1 MITTNSK
8 AIRPGDTFLAVKGDA
23 TDGARFIQNAIDAG
37 AVRIIAEV
45 PRPRNTPDCVEWECV
60 PDSRIAAAR
69 YACTQA
75 GNPSHALSVFGVTGT
90 NGKTTVANL
99 IRWLLTGAG
108 IPCGLVSTI
117 ENDVNPLP
125 ESNPFGSLLGK
136 PALNTTP
143 GPFELQNLFR
153 SMLDNRCRAAAIEV
167 SSHALAQHRTDG
179 TRFSAAVF
187 TNLTQDHLDY
197 HHTLE
202 AYFAAKRRLFIPDS
216 SSAAAPPACAVIQT
230 DDPFGQR
237 LAADCRSLSPQ
248 TLCRTYGFGNSADFR
263 IRSLRLSP
271 NGTTFEIAIREDS
284 SVSACTIRTHL
295 LGRHNALNLT
305 AALAAVSSAAKIEP
319 TRLAD
324 ILESAPPVRGRL
336 EPVHA
341 PDSPASFFI
350 DYAHTPDAI
359 ENVCRTL
366 REITKGRLF
375 ILFGAGGDRDRTKRP
390 RMGEAAARLA
400 DALIVTSDNPRS
412 ENPDEIIREILAGIP
427 SGTTCRVE
435 PDRAKAIRL
444 ARRLATSPDDTVLI
458 AGKGHETYQIIGS
471 QTLSFDDRNA
481 VSAP

>member
-8 AIRPGDTFLAVKGDA
+8 DVRPGDTFLAVKGDA
-23 TDGARFIQNAIDAG
+23 TDGARFIQSAIDAG
-37 AVRIIAEV
+37 AVRIVAEV
-45 PRPRNTPDCVEWECV
+45 PRPFDTPASVAWECV
-60 PDSRIAAAR
+60 PDSRLAAAQ
-69 YACTQA
+69 YACDQA

-90 NGKTTVANL
+90 NGKTTIANL
-99 IRWLLTGAG
+99 IRWLLTASG

-117 ENDVNPLP
+117 ENDVFPLP
-125 ESNPFGSLLGK
+125 NDNPFGSLLGK
-136 PALNTTP
+136 TAHNTTP
-143 GPFELQNLFR
+143 GPFELQSLFR
-153 SMLDNRCRAAAIEV
+153 TMLDKGCRAAAIEV

-216 SSAAAPPACAVIQT
+216 PACTAPNCAIIQS
-230 DDPFGQR
+230 DDPFGHR
-237 LAADCRSLSPQ
+237 LAADLRAHCPQ
-248 TLCRTYGFGNSADFR
+248 TRCRTYGFGESADFR
-263 IRSLRLSP
+263 IHSIRLSP
-271 NGTTFEIAIREDS
+271 NGTAFEIAIRNGDAA
-284 SVSACTIRTHL
+284 SACTIHTHL

-305 AALAAVSSAAKIEP
+305 AALAAVSSAADIP
-319 TRLAD
+319 PARLAK

-336 EPVHA
+336 EPVRA
-341 PDSPASFFI
+341 PDSPAPFFV

-400 DALIVTSDNPRS
+400 DVLIVTSDNPRS
-412 ENPDEIIREILAGIP
+412 ENPDAIIREIQSGIP
-427 SGTTCRVE
+427 PSANCHIE
-435 PDRAKAIRL
+435 PNRAKAIRL

-458 AGKGHETYQIIGS
+458 AGKGHETYQIIGT
-471 QTLSFDDRNA
+471 QTLSFDDRDA
-481 VSAP
+481 VRAP